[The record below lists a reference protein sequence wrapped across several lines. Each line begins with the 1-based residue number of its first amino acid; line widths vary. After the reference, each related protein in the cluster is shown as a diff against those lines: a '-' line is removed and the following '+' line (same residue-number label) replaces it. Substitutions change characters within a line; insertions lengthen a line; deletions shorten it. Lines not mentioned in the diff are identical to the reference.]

1 MTEKNRT
8 PSDWARSRAAEH
20 LFGDN
25 LPSGAE
31 AHIDRLATLLDEV
44 RLDERSAIVAY
55 GRRRSD
61 HFCSDD
67 IGLDTVMD
75 EVECGE
81 HTIIQGA
88 SQ

>member
-8 PSDWARSRAAEH
+8 PSDWARGRAADH

-31 AHIDRLATLLDEV
+31 AHVDRLAALLDEV
-44 RLDERSAIVAY
+44 RLEERSAIVAY

-67 IGLDTVMD
+67 IGLDVVMD

-81 HTIIQGA
+81 HIITHGA
-88 SQ
+88 PQ